1 LLSGRDFSP
10 IAPLRRGWENLR
22 MVSSFRKSAPNLSV
36 TLPMAPATLHLEI
49 KGDIMIY
56 PSRRTILKF
65 AGAFGVLTM
74 GLVTGLVK
82 SSNALAAQWNKAG
95 FESKAMADALKAL
108 GASNPVESRDI
119 VITAPEIAENG
130 AVVPVAIVSKIPN
143 TQQISVIAE
152 KNPRPLMAT
161 FDVSNGSESYIS
173 TRIKMGETSNV
184 WAVVKA
190 DGKFFAAKKEVKV
203 TVGGCG

>member
-1 LLSGRDFSP
+1 
-10 IAPLRRGWENLR
+10 
-22 MVSSFRKSAPNLSV
+22 M
-36 TLPMAPATLHLEI
+36 
-49 KGDIMIY
+49 KGNIMIDR
-56 PSRRTILKF
+56 SRRTILKR
-65 AGAFGVLTM
+65 AGAFGVLAM
-74 GLVTGLVK
+74 GLVSGLVR
-82 SSNALAAQWNKAG
+82 SSNAVAAQWNSAG

-108 GASNPVESRDI
+108 GAGNPVQSKDI

-130 AVVPVAIVSKIPN
+130 AVVPVAVTSKIPN
-143 TQQISVIAE
+143 TQQISIIAE

-161 FDVSNGSESYIS
+161 FDVSNGSEGYIS

-190 DGKFFAAKKEVKV
+190 DGNFFAAKKEVKI

>member
-1 LLSGRDFSP
+1 
-10 IAPLRRGWENLR
+10 
-22 MVSSFRKSAPNLSV
+22 
-36 TLPMAPATLHLEI
+36 
-49 KGDIMIY
+49 MID
-56 PSRRTILKF
+56 PSRRTILKYT
-65 AGAFGVLTM
+65 GAVGVLAM

-82 SSNALAAQWNKAG
+82 SSSALAAQWNKAG
-95 FESKAMADALKAL
+95 FESRAMADALKAL
-108 GASNPVESRDI
+108 GAGNPAESRDI

-143 TQQISVIAE
+143 TQQISIIAE

-161 FDVSNGSESYIS
+161 FDVASGSEGYVS
-173 TRIKMGETSNV
+173 TRVKMGETSNV

-190 DGKFFAAKKEVKV
+190 EGNFFAAKKEVKI